1 MNSFP
6 LYDNLSLKFERA
18 PTQKDCK
25 EFIRLVKKL
34 DADGIEKC
42 MALIRYYQL
51 KFTDDLPGVLPFG
64 STYEGTDLCFDM
76 NQFPPVL
83 KYVLIQFVRLHSTLM
98 VESSN

>member
-6 LYDNLSLKFERA
+6 LYDNLSVKFERA

-25 EFIRLVKKL
+25 EFIRLVKKM

-42 MALIRYYQL
+42 LALIRYYQL

-64 STYEGTDLCFDM
+64 GTQEGVDLVFDM
-76 NQFPPVL
+76 TQFPPVL
-83 KYVLIQFVRLHSTLM
+83 KYVLLQFARLHTSLM
-98 VESSN
+98 AETSS